1 MVVSV
6 LLILRG
12 DHIRVN
18 PTNNLDQFGGESG
31 YGGMGDWIQKC
42 RGFMPRCFTFFA
54 APSSFGLR
62 SIRRP
67 SRLDLERI
75 WQERAIYDAASNGK
89 RRRAPTRLD
98 LERIWREQEAKELA
112 RKAKEAAKYIRDAA

>member
-1 MVVSV
+1 
-6 LLILRG
+6 
-12 DHIRVN
+12 
-18 PTNNLDQFGGESG
+18 
-31 YGGMGDWIQKC
+31 
-42 RGFMPRCFTFFA
+42 MPRCFTFFA

-75 WQERAIYDAASNGK
+75 WQERSTYAVQNGGK

-98 LERIWREQEAKELA
+98 LERIWREREAEEIA
-112 RKAKEAAKYIRDAA
+112 RKAKEATRLLRDAA

>member
-1 MVVSV
+1 MS
-6 LLILRG
+6 
-12 DHIRVN
+12 
-18 PTNNLDQFGGESG
+18 
-31 YGGMGDWIQKC
+31 DWIKKC

-75 WQERAIYDAASNGK
+75 WQEKTTYDAASGGK

-98 LERIWREQEAKELA
+98 LERIWREREAKELA
-112 RKAKEAAKYIRDAA
+112 RKAKEAGKFMRDAA